1 MRFGFYLAWDGIRKN
16 KRLYAPYILTCVAM
30 VMMYYI
36 VTFLAVEPYV
46 AMMPGGESIQMV
58 LMFGSWVMAIF
69 SVIFLFYTNSFLLRR
84 RKWEFGLYNVLGMG
98 KWNIGRILFW
108 DALIVAGIALVL
120 GLGLGIALS
129 KIFELGLAR
138 LVRGTLT
145 YSLTV
150 SLSAVWQTA
159 VLFGGLFFLLFLNGL
174 RQIRLTNSVGLLRS
188 ESAGEKPPKA
198 NWLLGILGAGLLA
211 AAYYLA
217 VAITNPIEA
226 LLWFFV
232 AVVLV
237 ILATYL
243 LFVAGSV
250 VLCRF
255 LQKCKNYYYKANHFV
270 SISSMAFRMKRNGAG
285 LASICILVTM
295 VLVILSSTV
304 CLYIGQEDITHLRYP
319 RDFVL
324 RFYPD
329 TLEEFETLDP
339 MRNGVEPILREN
351 QYSAQNVLD
360 YRVAS
365 VTGLLTGSEVETDV
379 RNHGD
384 YSLGTYSQTVTLLF
398 LPLEDYNRITNTPE
412 TLGEGEVLL
421 YANISYREDVLNIL
435 NATTY
440 RVKKVLTD
448 CPVRGEVLIN
458 IIPTMIVVTPDLEA
472 LEPLIHLADY
482 NGNRM
487 LQLQRKVM
495 FDLEISDTEK
505 SRLLEQLHTALS
517 DGGYD
522 SFSSECRDKERAG
535 YYATFGGLFF
545 LGLML
550 SAVFIA
556 AAVLIIYYKQICEGY
571 EDQARFGILQK
582 VGMTHREIRKSVN
595 SQMLTVFFLPL
606 LTAGVHLAFA
616 FPLLRK
622 LLMLFNLFNVRLL
635 MLTTGACFLIFALF
649 YLIVYRLTSNA
660 YFAIVSRE

>member
-1 MRFGFYLAWDGIRKN
+1 MKFGFYLAWDGIRKN
-16 KRLYAPYILTCVAM
+16 KRLYAPYIMTCVAM

-84 RKWEFGLYNVLGMG
+84 RKREFGLYNVLGMG

-108 DALIVAGIALVL
+108 DALIVAAIALVL

-129 KIFELGLAR
+129 KTFELGLAR

-145 YSLTV
+145 YNLTV
-150 SLSAVWQTA
+150 SLSVVWQTA
-159 VLFGGLFFLLFLNGL
+159 ALFGGLFFLLFLNGL

-188 ESAGEKPPKA
+188 ESAGERPPKA

-217 VAITNPIEA
+217 VTITNPIEA

-270 SISSMAFRMKRNGAG
+270 SVSSMAFRMKRNGAG

-329 TLEEFETLDP
+329 TLEELKTFDP
-339 MRNGVEPILREN
+339 MRNGVEPTLQEN

-384 YSLGTYSQTVTLLF
+384 YSLGTYSQTITLLF
-398 LPLEDYNRITNTPE
+398 LPLEDYNRITDTPE
-412 TLGEGEVLL
+412 TLGEGEVLI

-448 CPVRGEVLIN
+448 CPVREEVLIN

-472 LEPLIHLADY
+472 LEPLMRLADY

-487 LQLQRKVM
+487 LQLERKVM
-495 FDLEISDTEK
+495 FDLGISDTEK
-505 SRLLEQLHTALS
+505 NQLQEQLHAALLDS
-517 DGGYD
+517 GYG
-522 SFSSECRDKERAG
+522 SFSSACRANERVG
-535 YYATFGGLFF
+535 FYATFGGLFF

-606 LTAGVHLAFA
+606 LTAGVHLTFA
-616 FPLLRK
+616 FPLIRR